1 MSNRYE
7 QESRIQNAAHSLE
20 IDVTDSVELADQT
33 FFLVSDRE
41 AKRISSFCFKR
52 YAWFPVDVLSDVRLA
67 SPGKGMKWIA
77 TEIFRPVDEREA
89 MSAVY
94 GMTSTDDV
102 ERLAAIV
109 EFLSDRPE
117 LLTTG
122 QAIRGFEQLRNYV
135 ENHA

>member
-7 QESRIQNAAHSLE
+7 QESRITNVSHSLE

-41 AKRISSFCFKR
+41 AKRISSACFKR
-52 YAWFPVDVLSDVRLA
+52 YAWFPVDVLSDVRLP

-102 ERLAAIV
+102 ERLFEIV
-109 EFLSDRPE
+109 EFLSLHPE
-117 LLTTG
+117 LLTNG
-122 QAIRGFEQLRNYV
+122 QAMRGFETLKSYV
-135 ENHA
+135 ENA

>member
-1 MSNRYE
+1 MD
-7 QESRIQNAAHSLE
+7 LE
-20 IDVTDSVELADQT
+20 IDPLNVVELADQT
-33 FFLVSDRE
+33 FFLVSTRE
-41 AKRISSFCFKR
+41 AKRISSACFKR
-52 YAWFPVDVLSDVRLA
+52 YSWFPVDVLSDVRL
-67 SPGKGMKWIA
+67 PFTGTGVKWIA

-122 QAIRGFEQLRNYV
+122 QAWRGFETLKNYV
-135 ENHA
+135 KNA

>member
-1 MSNRYE
+1 MD
-7 QESRIQNAAHSLE
+7 LE
-20 IDVTDSVELADQT
+20 IDPTDVVELADQT
-33 FFLVSDRE
+33 FFLVYERE
-41 AKRISSFCFKR
+41 GKRISSHCFKR
-52 YAWFPVDVLSDVRLA
+52 YAWFPVDVLSDVRLPI
-67 SPGKGMKWIA
+67 PGKGMVWIG

-122 QAIRGFEQLRNYV
+122 QAQRGLIQLKNFV
-135 ENHA
+135 ENA